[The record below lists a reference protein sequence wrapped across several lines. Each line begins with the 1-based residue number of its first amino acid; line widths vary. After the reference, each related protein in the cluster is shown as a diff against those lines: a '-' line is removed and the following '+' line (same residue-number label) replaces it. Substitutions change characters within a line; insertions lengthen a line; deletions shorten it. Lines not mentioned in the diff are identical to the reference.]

1 MSASASTTRVDAAST
16 SAPQRA
22 RRIARIALRAE
33 IGIWQSLGR
42 WVFRRPRVP
51 AGATGFAYHS
61 PVLTILMIFI
71 VLSAIEIPI
80 IDLIVHPWPWV
91 RIPLLILGIWGLTWM
106 IGLAASYLTRPH
118 AVGPA
123 GIRARL
129 GADIDVDLPWDAVAS
144 VERSRDVAEKAPKMR
159 DEAHGRTLSLRMANE
174 TNILVVLETP
184 VRTRLS
190 DEIVEIDAVRLWADD
205 VDGFLDAVRTHI
217 P

>member
-1 MSASASTTRVDAAST
+1 MTDVT
-16 SAPQRA
+16 SAAVPRTSLA
-22 RRIARIALRAE
+22 GRIAKLARVAWRAE

-42 WVFRRPRVP
+42 WIFRRPRVP
-51 AGATGFAYHS
+51 AGASAFAYHS
-61 PVLTILMIFI
+61 PVFTILMIFI

-80 IDLIVHPWPWV
+80 IDLIAHPWPWV
-91 RIPLLILGIWGLTWM
+91 RIPLLALGIWGLTWM
-106 IGLAASYLTRPH
+106 VGLAVSYLTRPH

-129 GADIDVDLPWDAVAS
+129 GADIDVDLPWEAVAS
-144 VERSRDVAEKAPKMR
+144 VERSRDVAEKAPKVR
-159 DEAHGRTLSLRMANE
+159 DEEHGRTLALRMANE
-174 TNILVVLETP
+174 TNILIVLEKP

-190 DEIVEIDAVRLWADD
+190 ERIVELDAVRLWTDD